1 MAPKKNFFQRLRFK
15 YRVSILNENT
25 LEEAFHLRLSRLSV
39 FLVTGTFAVLSFL
52 LLSLLIFFTPIKHF
66 LPGFA
71 DSSIRSELIT
81 ETMRVDSLT
90 QSLTLQ
96 QKQMKVIK
104 DILAG
109 NIALD
114 TVNTDSLE
122 IKNWENLSLGKS
134 KDEQAFVEKFEQ
146 EEKYNL
152 GSIPLPKEEVV
163 EVFVK
168 PVKGVITQPFAP
180 KMNQYGVELATSPN
194 EAVLSVLKGTVVL
207 VDYSLKFGYII
218 GIQHDNGFFSVYKNN
233 ERVLKQVGQEVRAGE
248 VIGIVGAAGKQ
259 TTDSYLHFEVWQK
272 GKPVNPADYII
283 F

>member
-1 MAPKKNFFQRLRFK
+1 MASKKKFLQRIRFK

-39 FLVTGTFAVLSFL
+39 YLITGTFALVSFI
-52 LLSLLIFFTPIKHF
+52 LLSLLIFFTPIKYF

-71 DSSIRSELIT
+71 DSSIRSELMM

-90 QSLTLQ
+90 QALDLQ
-96 QKQMKVIK
+96 QKQMSVIK

-109 NIALD
+109 NIVLD
-114 TVNTDSLE
+114 TVDVDSLE
-122 IKNWENLSLGKS
+122 VKNWDNLLLGKS
-134 KDEQAFVEKFEQ
+134 EAEQEFVEEFER

-152 GSIPLPKEEVV
+152 GSIAVPKTEMT

-168 PVKGVITQPFAP
+168 PVKGVIIQPFNP
-180 KMNQYGVELATSPN
+180 KLNQYGVELAASPS
-194 EAVLSVLKGTVVL
+194 EAVLAALKGTVVL
-207 VDYSLKFGYII
+207 VDYSLKFGYVI

-233 ERVLKQVGQEVRAGE
+233 ERVLKQVGQEVRVGE

-259 TTDSYLHFEVWQK
+259 TTDSYLHFELWQK
-272 GKPVNPADYII
+272 GKPVNPAEYII

>member
-1 MAPKKNFFQRLRFK
+1 MASKKKFLQRIRFK

-39 FLVTGTFAVLSFL
+39 YLITGTFALVSFI
-52 LLSLLIFFTPIKHF
+52 LLSLLIFFTPIKYF

-71 DSSIRSELIT
+71 DSSIRSELMM

-90 QSLTLQ
+90 QALDLQ
-96 QKQMKVIK
+96 QKQMSVIK

-109 NIALD
+109 NIVLD
-114 TVNTDSLE
+114 TVDVDSLE
-122 IKNWENLSLGKS
+122 VKNWDNLLLGKS
-134 KDEQAFVEKFEQ
+134 EAEQEFVEEFER

-152 GSIPLPKEEVV
+152 GSIAVPKTEMT

-168 PVKGVITQPFAP
+168 PVKGVIIQPFNP
-180 KMNQYGVELATSPN
+180 KLNQYGVELAASPS
-194 EAVLSVLKGTVVL
+194 EAVLAALKGTVVM
-207 VDYSLKFGYII
+207 VDYSLKYGYIV
-218 GIQHDNGFFSVYKNN
+218 GIQHNGGFFSLYKNN

-248 VIGIVGAAGKQ
+248 VIAIVGAKGKQ
-259 TTDSYLHFEVWQK
+259 ATDSYLHFELWQK
-272 GKPVNPADYII
+272 GKPVNPADHII

>member
-1 MAPKKNFFQRLRFK
+1 MGSKKKFIQRLRFK
-15 YRVSILNENT
+15 YRVSVLNENT

-39 FLVTGTFAVLSFL
+39 FLFTGIFALVSFL
-52 LLSLLIFFTPIKHF
+52 VLSLLIFFTPIKHF

-71 DSSIRSELIT
+71 DSSIRTELIT

-90 QSLTLQ
+90 QTLALQ

-114 TVNTDSLE
+114 TVDTDSLE
-122 IKNWENLSLGKS
+122 IKNWEHLSLGKS
-134 KDEQAFVEKFEQ
+134 KDEQAFVDEFEQ

-152 GSIPLPKEEVV
+152 GSIALPKEEVV

-168 PVKGVITQPFAP
+168 PVKGVITQPFDP

-194 EAVLSVLKGTVVL
+194 EAVLAVLKGTVVL

-233 ERVLKQVGQEVRAGE
+233 ERVLKQVGQEVRVGE
-248 VIGIVGAAGKQ
+248 VIGIVGASGKQ
-259 TTDSYLHFEVWQK
+259 ITDSYLHFELWQK

>member
-1 MAPKKNFFQRLRFK
+1 MASKKKFFQRIRFK

-39 FLVTGTFAVLSFL
+39 FLMTGTFALTSFL

-71 DSSIRSELIT
+71 DSSIRSELIM

-90 QSLTLQ
+90 QTLTLQ
-96 QKQMKVIK
+96 QTQMAVIK

-109 NIALD
+109 NITLD
-114 TVNTDSLE
+114 SLDTDSLE
-122 IKNWENLSLGKS
+122 MKNWENLALGKS
-134 KDEQAFVEKFEQ
+134 KNEKAFCETFEQ

-152 GSIPLPKEEVV
+152 GSIVLPKEEVV
-163 EVFVK
+163 QVFVK
-168 PVKGVITQPFAP
+168 PVKGVITQVFAP
-180 KMNQYGVELATSPN
+180 KMNQYGVELTTSPN
-194 EAVLSVLKGTVVL
+194 EAVLAVLKGTVVL

-218 GIQHDNGFFSVYKNN
+218 GIQHENGFFSIYKNN
-233 ERVLKQVGQEVRAGE
+233 ERVLKQVGSDVRVGE
-248 VIGIVGAAGKQ
+248 VIGIVGAPEKQ
-259 TTDSYLHFEVWQK
+259 STDSYLHFELWQK
-272 GKPVNPADYII
+272 GKPINPSDYII

>member
-1 MAPKKNFFQRLRFK
+1 MVPKKKFIQRIRFK
-15 YRVSILNENT
+15 YRVSVLNENT

-39 FLVTGTFAVLSFL
+39 FLVTCSFALLSFL
-52 LLSLLIFFTPIKHF
+52 ILSLLIFFTPIKHF

-71 DSSIRSELIT
+71 DSSIRSELIS

-90 QSLTLQ
+90 QTLALQ
-96 QKQMKVIK
+96 QTQMAVIK

-109 NIALD
+109 NIKLD
-114 TVNTDSLE
+114 TVDTESLE
-122 IKNWENLSLGKS
+122 VKNWENLSLGKS
-134 KDEQAFVEKFEQ
+134 KDEKEFVEEFEQ

-152 GSIPLPKEEVV
+152 GSIALPKEEVV

-168 PVKGVITQPFAP
+168 PAKGVITQQFAP
-180 KMNQYGVELATSPN
+180 KLNQYGVELATSPN
-194 EAVLSVLKGTVVL
+194 EAVLAVLKGTVVL

-233 ERVLKQVGQEVRAGE
+233 ERVLKAVGQEVRVGE
-248 VIGIVGAAGKQ
+248 VVGIVGASGKQ
-259 TTDSYLHFEVWQK
+259 ATDSYLHFELWQK

>member
-1 MAPKKNFFQRLRFK
+1 MASKKKFFQRLRFK

-39 FLVTGTFAVLSFL
+39 FLFTGTFALVSFL
-52 LLSLLIFFTPIKHF
+52 VLSLLIFFTPIKHF

-71 DSSIRSELIT
+71 DSSIRTELIT

-90 QSLTLQ
+90 QTLALQ

-109 NIALD
+109 NIVLD
-114 TVNTDSLE
+114 TVDTESLE
-122 IKNWENLSLGKS
+122 VKNWENLSLGKS
-134 KDEQAFVEKFEQ
+134 KDEQEFVDEFEQ

-152 GSIPLPKEEVV
+152 GSIALPKEEVV

-194 EAVLSVLKGTVVL
+194 EAVLAALKGTVVL
-207 VDYSLKFGYII
+207 VDYSLKFGYVI

-233 ERVLKQVGQEVRAGE
+233 ERVLKQVGQEVRVGE
-248 VIGIVGAAGKQ
+248 LSEATLQQKVSALQAAQ
-259 TTDSYLHFEVWQK
+259 
-272 GKPVNPADYII
+272 P
-283 F
+283 

>member
-1 MAPKKNFFQRLRFK
+1 MASKKKFFQRLRFK

-39 FLVTGTFAVLSFL
+39 FLFTGTFALVSFL
-52 LLSLLIFFTPIKHF
+52 VLSLLIFFTPIKHF

-71 DSSIRSELIT
+71 DSSIRTELIT

-90 QSLTLQ
+90 QTLALQ

-109 NIALD
+109 NIVLD
-114 TVNTDSLE
+114 TVDTESLE
-122 IKNWENLSLGKS
+122 VKNWENLSLGKS
-134 KDEQAFVEKFEQ
+134 KDEQEFVDEFEQ

-152 GSIPLPKEEVV
+152 GSIALPKEEVV

-194 EAVLSVLKGTVVL
+194 EAVLAALKGTVVL
-207 VDYSLKFGYII
+207 VDYSLKFGYVI

-233 ERVLKQVGQEVRAGE
+233 ERVLKQVGQEVRVGE

-259 TTDSYLHFEVWQK
+259 TTDSYLHFELWQK

>member
-1 MAPKKNFFQRLRFK
+1 MASKKKFFQRIRFK

-39 FLVTGTFAVLSFL
+39 FLITGTFALTSFL

-71 DSSIRSELIT
+71 DSSIRSELIM

-90 QSLTLQ
+90 QTLTLQ
-96 QKQMKVIK
+96 QTQMAVIK

-109 NIALD
+109 NISLD
-114 TVNTDSLE
+114 SLDTDSLE
-122 IKNWENLSLGKS
+122 LKNWENLALGKS
-134 KDEQAFVEKFEQ
+134 KDEKAFCETFEK

-152 GSIPLPKEEVV
+152 GSIALAKEEVV

-168 PVKGVITQPFAP
+168 PVKGVITQKFAP
-180 KMNQYGVELATSPN
+180 KMNQYGVELTTSPN
-194 EAVLSVLKGTVVL
+194 EAVLSVLKGTIVL

-218 GIQHDNGFFSVYKNN
+218 GIQHENGFFSIYKNN
-233 ERVLKQVGQEVRAGE
+233 ERVLKQVGSDVRVGE
-248 VIGIVGAAGKQ
+248 VIGIVGAQGSQ
-259 TTDSYLHFEVWQK
+259 STDSYLHFELWQK
-272 GKPVNPADYII
+272 GKPINPADYII